1 MRICVYCESWFVDE
15 IHVHVVVALLQTDT
29 ASVLLEAIGYIR
41 FLQGQIEV
49 MMLINFFLILFFLYY
64 FCKSEHAVKDSF
76 IHMPFLIIK
85 NNKLQ
90 LSSKLQNLFSSNAC
104 RHSAPLI

>member
-1 MRICVYCESWFVDE
+1 MMRICVYCESWVVDE

-49 MMLINFFLILFFLYY
+49 MMLINFFLILFFYTISVSLSMQL
-64 FCKSEHAVKDSF
+64 KIHLF
-76 IHMPFLIIK
+76 IC
-85 NNKLQ
+85 
-90 LSSKLQNLFSSNAC
+90 LF
-104 RHSAPLI
+104 